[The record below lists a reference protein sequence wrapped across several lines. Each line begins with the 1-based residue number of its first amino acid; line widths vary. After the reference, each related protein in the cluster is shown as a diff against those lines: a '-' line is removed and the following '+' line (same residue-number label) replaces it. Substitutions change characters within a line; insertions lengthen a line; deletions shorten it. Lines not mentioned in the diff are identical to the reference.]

1 MKKIVALLL
10 SGVMLTSLVLC
21 GCTPKETT
29 EEKDPTVSEEETT
42 EAGFVAP
49 GNRLNEDNVRK
60 AQEYCAS
67 VDPKG
72 NEGVSVYIDG
82 IRGSGST
89 IVDDN
94 LVFFNYTSFEGD
106 MFSINVKRDT
116 AEVSFSIYMMYED
129 TGYAVNSDF
138 YLGGFEEYF
147 DKVCA
152 DPGSVDPYNN
162 SALDTHLDDLKNDF
176 PIHFARMVAFSDE
189 ALSGIGLGLKDLGI
203 DLGDKYR
210 NMDPRQLTSKDVE
223 ITNEHKFENGFCTDC
238 GMSWTEYYYEVV
250 KEFSHFDLG
259 NGQYST
265 SGQESA
271 SMISRT
277 DQVQYSADGESY
289 GSMYYHHSDIDNDI
303 GTDKDDWCYIDFS
316 NYNKKINIEVFYE
329 YDLKKFSTGGAT
341 YRYSLNFKSEAG
353 QLDKVFESKEA
364 FEKCITVSM
373 DIISKDRDND
383 IYDAWKTMK
392 EEDIRQMM
400 EADSLTYLTKD
411 EFINRFWDLR
421 ANFFTSLDNGMV
433 WMKTS
438 LKDFGF
444 NWK

>member
-10 SGVMLTSLVLC
+10 SGVMLMSLVLC
-21 GCTPKETT
+21 GCTPKET
-29 EEKDPTVSEEETT
+29 EETVQNSSQEETT
-42 EAGFVAP
+42 EAGFEAP

-67 VDPKG
+67 VDPDG
-72 NEGVSVYIDG
+72 DEGVSVYIDG

-89 IVDDN
+89 FIDDR
-94 LVFFNYTSFEGD
+94 LVFFNYTSSEGD
-106 MFSINVKRDT
+106 MFSINVMRDT

-162 SALDTHLDDLKNDF
+162 SSLDTHLDDLKNDF

-210 NMDPRQLTSKDVE
+210 NMDPRQLTSKDVD

-238 GMSWTEYYYEVV
+238 GMAWTEYYYEVV
-250 KEFSHFDLG
+250 GKFSHSDLG

-265 SGQESA
+265 TGQDSA
-271 SMISRT
+271 SMLSRT
-277 DQVQYSADGESY
+277 DQVQYSADGENY
-289 GSMYYHHSDIDNDI
+289 GSMYYHHSDIDNDKGI
-303 GTDKDDWCYIDFS
+303 SKSDWCYIS
-316 NYNKKINIEVFYE
+316 VYTRKKNIGIEVQYDYE
-329 YDLKKFSTGGAT
+329 MEKFSAGGST
-341 YRYSLNFKSEAG
+341 YRFSLTFSSGSGE
-353 QLDKVFESKEA
+353 LDKVFESKESFA
-364 FEKCITVSM
+364 KCVKVSL
-373 DIISKDRDND
+373 DIFSREPDKDVF
-383 IYDAWKTMK
+383 DALETMK
-392 EEDIRQMM
+392 EDDIRQMM
-400 EADSLTYLTKD
+400 EADGLTYCTKD
-411 EFINRFWDLR
+411 DLINRFWDLR
-421 ANFFTSLDNGMV
+421 VNFFTSLDNGMV

>member
-42 EAGFVAP
+42 KAGFVAP

-129 TGYAVNSDF
+129 TGYSVNSDF

-250 KEFSHFDLG
+250 KKFSHFDLG

-341 YRYSLNFKSEAG
+341 YRYSLNFKSESG

-421 ANFFTSLDNGMV
+421 TNFFMSLDNGMV